1 MKMFTCCFLLFFLYC
16 AFTSPVS
23 AQGDLPATDIYLLS
37 ISKNEKG
44 KYLLGAPEKIT
55 AWHGYDNQ
63 PYFLPDGTG
72 LLYTSI
78 RDSTKADIYK
88 FTFQF
93 ARTTQVTRTPNTA
106 EYSPMMMPDKSGI
119 SCVRVL
125 EDDSTQ
131 LLSKAMAGDEYVPLF
146 PNLNPVGYYCWVNND
161 AVAMFVLGEPQTLQL
176 GYYKTGVVKKVGE
189 RIGRC
194 LVRMPGKTTT
204 GFYYVQFNEDS
215 TASTIRFYE
224 MKTGKST
231 DIVETLVG
239 EEDFGIMP
247 DGTFLMGSEGVLYKF
262 QPGIDKEWKSI
273 AEFEGTPVEKFY
285 RIVVNPTGDKIAV
298 VTYPDEKP

>member
-1 MKMFTCCFLLFFLYC
+1 MKLSVVMSFLLLFIISSALN
-16 AFTSPVS
+16 AV
-23 AQGDLPATDIYLLS
+23 AQGDLPATDIYILS

-44 KYLLGAPEKIT
+44 KYLVEAPEKIT
-55 AWHGYDNQ
+55 PWSGYDNQ

-88 FTFQF
+88 YVFQF
-93 ARTTQVTRTPNTA
+93 AKTTQVTHTPNTA
-106 EYSPMMMPDKSGI
+106 EYSPMLMPDKTGI

-131 LLSKAMAGDEYVPLF
+131 LFTKAMAHDEYVPLF

-161 AVAMFVLGEPQTLQL
+161 VAAMFVLGEPQTLQL
-176 GYYKTGVVKKVGE
+176 GYYKTGVIKKVGE

-194 LVRMPGKTTT
+194 MVRAPGKTST
-204 GFYYVQFNEDS
+204 GFYYVQFDEDS
-215 TASTIRFYE
+215 TSSTINFYE

-231 DIVETLVG
+231 EIVPTLPG
-239 EEDFGIMP
+239 EEDFGVMP
-247 DGTFLMGSEGVLYKF
+247 DGTFLMGSEGVLYKYDRT
-262 QPGIDKEWKSI
+262 IDKDWKSI
-273 AEFEGTPVEKFY
+273 AEFEGTAVEKFY
-285 RIVVNPTGDKIAV
+285 RIVVNPMGDKIAV